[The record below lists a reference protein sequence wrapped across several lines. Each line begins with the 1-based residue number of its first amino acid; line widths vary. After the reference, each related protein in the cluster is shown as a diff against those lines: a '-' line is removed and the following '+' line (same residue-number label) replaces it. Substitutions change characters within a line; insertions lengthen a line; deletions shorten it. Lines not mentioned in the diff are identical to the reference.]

1 MSKLTNL
8 EIVDFCDQMSMI
20 LKAGI
25 STYEGVNIMY
35 DDAKDDSS
43 KRILLK
49 MKEIMEEGRPFYE
62 AVNESKVFPKYAANM
77 IKIGEE
83 SGRLDDVMEGLS
95 AYYDRE
101 ESVSRAVKNA
111 ITYPVIMI
119 IIMDV
124 VVVILLAKVL
134 PIFEEVFEML
144 GTHLSGV
151 SRSLMNAG
159 NVLSKYAL
167 VFVIVIAA
175 IVALIIF
182 FAKSEKGKN
191 VFKNSIGKIGPLR
204 KTYERIAAGRF
215 ANGMSLTLK
224 SGLDVDESL
233 QMVREMSELDSMNA
247 KIDNCRRLMSE
258 GSSFADSLAKSKI
271 FSGMYS
277 RMVIIGFKTGAI
289 DSVMDKIAANYEK
302 ENDES
307 ISKAISIIEPT
318 IVAVFAV
325 AVGLILLSVMLPL
338 LSVMTGMI

>member
-62 AVNESKVFPKYAANM
+62 AVNESKVFPKYASNM

-119 IIMDV
+119 IIMVV

-151 SRSLMNAG
+151 SRSLMNA
-159 NVLSKYAL
+159 
-167 VFVIVIAA
+167 
-175 IVALIIF
+175 
-182 FAKSEKGKN
+182 
-191 VFKNSIGKIGPLR
+191 
-204 KTYERIAAGRF
+204 
-215 ANGMSLTLK
+215 
-224 SGLDVDESL
+224 
-233 QMVREMSELDSMNA
+233 
-247 KIDNCRRLMSE
+247 
-258 GSSFADSLAKSKI
+258 
-271 FSGMYS
+271 
-277 RMVIIGFKTGAI
+277 
-289 DSVMDKIAANYEK
+289 
-302 ENDES
+302 
-307 ISKAISIIEPT
+307 
-318 IVAVFAV
+318 
-325 AVGLILLSVMLPL
+325 
-338 LSVMTGMI
+338 